1 MVRLKNG
8 RGLVCGGVL
17 SLAALVAGAACSTS
31 ANRPSDPVDRPPT
44 YVYEVTYKPGV
55 VVVDQATV
63 GAALRDMSD
72 DGATFTFDASAAGL
86 DGLKPGAV
94 VLVWGLALRKITSVD
109 AQGTTLVVQTD
120 PAALTDAIQDG
131 TIKWDQAIDFTTGG
145 SGNFVVSGGGP
156 VLDDAG
162 SADDGGVLNDAAAVD
177 DAGALDAAAPRRAGT
192 RPPLTTLGFTVGL
205 KPGEESL
212 SGKIDG
218 YDYKLTFKPSPGR
231 LEVDAEVT
239 KKTSGIELQITAKGF
254 VNKFRTNADIA
265 IAGGETTSASVQ
277 NTGLVGEV
285 DLSFTAGKPTNAQ
298 SSEDVILKIPFSF
311 KIPIPMPGGFP
322 AFVQIT
328 ANVAVVLALT
338 STNASA
344 VGNYVVPFHGAAGFA
359 TVGGASDSTAS
370 GDMQSDPKIGDGTT
384 TTSLGVSAMGVVV
397 GFPHV
402 GVGIGISELQT
413 MAYVSEVVAAQM
425 KTPGELGLK
434 HCQAHSLSLST
445 NVGATANVFGLSFS
459 SKPKQVYT
467 KSVDVTLPT
476 GVDCN

>member
-1 MVRLKNG
+1 MMRLNNG
-8 RGLVCGGVL
+8 RGLVCSGAL
-17 SLAALVAGAACSTS
+17 SLATLVAGAACSTS
-31 ANRPSDPVDRPPT
+31 ANRPSDPADRPPT
-44 YVYEVTYKPGV
+44 YVYDVTYKPGV

-72 DGATFTFDASAAGL
+72 DGATFTFDASASGL

-109 AQGTTLVVQTD
+109 TQGTTLVVQTD

-131 TIKWDQAIDFTTGG
+131 TIRWDQAIDFTTGG
-145 SGNFVVSGGGP
+145 SGNFVVSGGGQ

-162 SADDGGVLNDAAAVD
+162 GGDAGVVDDAAALD
-177 DAGALDAAAPRRAGT
+177 DAGALDGAPRRAGSH
-192 RPPLTTLGFTVGL
+192 RPLTTLGFTVGL

-239 KKTSGIELQITAKGF
+239 KKTSGIELQISAKGF

-277 NTGLVGEV
+277 NTGLVGEI

-359 TVGGASDSTAS
+359 TAGGASEGNAS

-445 NVGATANVFGLSFS
+445 NVGATASVFGLSFS